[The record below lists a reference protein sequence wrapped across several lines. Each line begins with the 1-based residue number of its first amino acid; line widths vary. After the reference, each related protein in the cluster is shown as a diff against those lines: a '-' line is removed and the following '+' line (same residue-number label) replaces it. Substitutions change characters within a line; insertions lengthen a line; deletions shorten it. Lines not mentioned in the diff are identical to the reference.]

1 MSENTNVVDGDIL
14 VGNLIYEHPETMNV
28 LFSIGMGC
36 LGCPA
41 SQMESLSDA
50 AKVHG
55 FDPDVVVNAV
65 NNAILSAQSDQAEAQ
80 EMA

>member
-1 MSENTNVVDGDIL
+1 MNENTNTVSGDIL
-14 VGNLIYEHPETMNV
+14 VGELIQQHPESMNV

-41 SQMESLSDA
+41 SQMESLEDA

-55 FDPDVVVNAV
+55 FDPEIVVNAV
-65 NNAILSAQSDQAEAQ
+65 NNAILSAQEEAT
-80 EMA
+80 A